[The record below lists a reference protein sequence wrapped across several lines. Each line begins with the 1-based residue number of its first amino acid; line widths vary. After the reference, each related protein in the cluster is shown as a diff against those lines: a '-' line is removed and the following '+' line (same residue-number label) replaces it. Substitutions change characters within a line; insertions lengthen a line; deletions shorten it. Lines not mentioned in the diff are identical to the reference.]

1 MQRMH
6 DEQTQQTNEAK
17 ASFQNQ
23 AIDKKRKMKATTIAN
38 HTADAMQD
46 ESAKQAQI
54 HQMLAKQS
62 NEIAELK
69 STVLDVL
76 KSVKRIERA
85 LAEKDLNNNKV
96 NIAKKDLSCDHPM
109 DLFSF
114 DPKLAKTA
122 AESEK

>member
-6 DEQTQQTNEAK
+6 DEQTQETNEAK

-23 AIDKKRKMKATTIAN
+23 AIDKKRFI
-38 HTADAMQD
+38 
-46 ESAKQAQI
+46 
-54 HQMLAKQS
+54 QMLAKQS

-69 STVLDVL
+69 SVVLDVL
-76 KSVKRIERA
+76 KSVKKIERA
-85 LAEKDLNNNKV
+85 LAEKDLN
-96 NIAKKDLSCDHPM
+96 IAKKDRNCD

-114 DPKLAKTA
+114 DPKLAKIA